1 MLLIGL
7 IHSLS
12 QLQLFLI
19 SHCIAESQPATTTNQ
34 VHANTTPSNLTD
46 EMGNQVMSTKPDD
59 PKNTQMVL
67 NEFNNIEQYQKLHDK
82 QHQCV
87 AKVFPKYDLSI
98 RLELYGKRVLEIKN
112 IIYTRYGQCTN
123 CLPYSNLILLDKAA
137 YLFRQHI
144 KYNLYDRLSTRPFLC
159 DIEKKWIAF
168 QLMCA
173 VNEIHSLNIVHGDIK
188 TENVLINSFLWVSL
202 TDFASFK
209 PVYLS
214 QNHPSADFNYYF
226 DTSRRRTC
234 YLAPERFSPPSA
246 TIAASATDYGGVG
259 GTNADSDVIQPPNPN
274 DFKCPMDLFSLG
286 CTIAELFMERPLFDF
301 THLLAYREGKKPF
314 FCPKFHPID
323 DRSMLPYKSFHEPVA
338 TNLKHRFLIKS
349 NKIRFEKNQTSN

>member
-1 MLLIGL
+1 MMNAFFAKIL
-7 IHSLS
+7 
-12 QLQLFLI
+12 
-19 SHCIAESQPATTTNQ
+19 ESPTSGIQTANIQ
-34 VHANTTPSNLTD
+34 VHASITGTSLVEENGQAL
-46 EMGNQVMSTKPDD
+46 KPDD
-59 PKNTQMVL
+59 QHNIQLML
-67 NEFNNIEQYQKLHDK
+67 NELNYFEQYQKLHEK

-98 RLELYGKRVLEIKN
+98 RLELYAKRVLEIKN
-112 IIYTRYGQCTN
+112 IIYTRYAQCTN
-123 CLPYSNLILLDKAA
+123 CLPYSNLIILDKAA

-144 KYNLYDRLSTRPFLC
+144 KYNLYDRVSTRPFLT

-173 VNEIHSLNIVHGDIK
+173 VNEIHSLQIVHGDIK

-234 YLAPERFSPPSA
+234 YLAPERFSQPVKL
-246 TIAASATDYGGVG
+246 TASSTSDYSVG
-259 GTNADSDVIQPPNPN
+259 GTNSDADLIQPPNPN
-274 DFKCPMDLFSLG
+274 DFKCSMDLFSLG

-301 THLLAYREGKKPF
+301 TQLLAYREGTKP
-314 FCPKFHPID
+314 
-323 DRSMLPYKSFHEPVA
+323 
-338 TNLKHRFLIKS
+338 
-349 NKIRFEKNQTSN
+349 